1 LKGFAFSCLSVICQ
15 FNVVT
20 GESQVE
26 LFSDDEEE
34 EEVVVA
40 VGGRCSHT
48 LVTGDALVF
57 ICRLAPSPFFD
68 QQQDLA
74 DTTGKSPAAL
84 ASAST
89 SRQLIRPKDG
99 LLPEGTPAKW
109 QAGPGGCKEAGL
121 SMKTVIRGEWKYCS
135 VWEWIGW

>member
-1 LKGFAFSCLSVICQ
+1 M
-15 FNVVT
+15 VVT

-26 LFSDDEEE
+26 LFSDDEE

-68 QQQDLA
+68 QQQ
-74 DTTGKSPAAL
+74 
-84 ASAST
+84 
-89 SRQLIRPKDG
+89 
-99 LLPEGTPAKW
+99 
-109 QAGPGGCKEAGL
+109 AGPGRYDWEKSSSPEADARAAD
-121 SMKTVIRGEWKYCS
+121 SARKTVFCPRELRRNGRRGLEDAKRLVCR
-135 VWEWIGW
+135 